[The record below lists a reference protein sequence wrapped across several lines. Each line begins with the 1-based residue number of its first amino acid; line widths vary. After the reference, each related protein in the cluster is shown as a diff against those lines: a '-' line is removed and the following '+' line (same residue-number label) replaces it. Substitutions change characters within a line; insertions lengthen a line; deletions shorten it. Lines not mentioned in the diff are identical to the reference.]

1 MGLNLDLDHVA
12 FAKLKKFD
20 GRGRRRLTAPEI
32 GQIAAR
38 AGRHM
43 SDGTFGTSS
52 EIGPLSEELVEAVEN
67 QRFAPLAL
75 GQSRSENLG
84 FGNPQRL
91 LKSVDARPPRPEP
104 LRERSEGEQMAVE

>member
-32 GQIAAR
+32 GQISGR

-43 SDGTFGTSS
+43 SDGTFSTTS

-67 QRFAPLAL
+67 HRFAPLA
-75 GQSRSENLG
+75 RSEEHTSELQSLMRISSAVYCLKKKTH
-84 FGNPQRL
+84 QRL
-91 LKSVDARPPRPEP
+91 
-104 LRERSEGEQMAVE
+104 